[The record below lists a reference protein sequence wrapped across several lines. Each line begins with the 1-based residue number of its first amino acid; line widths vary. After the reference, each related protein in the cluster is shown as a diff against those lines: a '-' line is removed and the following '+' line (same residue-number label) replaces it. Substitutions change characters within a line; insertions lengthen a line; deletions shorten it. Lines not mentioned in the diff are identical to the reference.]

1 MSASSSS
8 ASAASSQDPVSST
21 QAPEPTASRT
31 AAAPAIPRPVL
42 MVLIVLTFTAFVMML
57 NETTLAVA
65 LPAMMAEYSIT
76 AATAQWLLT
85 GFMLTMAVV
94 LPATGWMLE
103 RFRTRSV
110 FVFAAAAFLIGT
122 VVAALA
128 PSFPVLLLGRVA
140 QAIGTAVIMPLLMT
154 VAMTLV
160 PPARRGSVMG
170 MIAVVMAVGPALG
183 PTVAGLILSVAS
195 WHAIFWFMV
204 PLVLAAALL
213 GTVLITDV
221 GEQRS
226 TPLDVVSVLLSVV
239 AFGGLVFGLSSI
251 GAIVEGGPAGRRAL
265 IVLGIGVVGLA
276 AFVWRQLVRGRSGR
290 ALLDL
295 RPLAVRNYTLP
306 LLMLLILFG
315 AMLGVLNT
323 LPLYLQGSVLVTAL
337 TAGLVLLPGGLL
349 EGVLSP
355 IAGRFFDRH
364 GPRPLVIP
372 GMALVV
378 GSLFWLATVDESSS
392 VVVVVG
398 VHIIFSVGLAMLF
411 TPLMTTALGSLPAE
425 LYGHGSAILNTAQQ
439 LAGAT
444 GTALLISIYS
454 GVSAADRLEGASE
467 TAALADG
474 ANSAFLVA
482 AVAAVVALVLAL
494 FIRRN
499 PTEASPSR
507 TVVTVE
513 QPGDP
518 GAADD

>member
-1 MSASSSS
+1 MSTSPS
-8 ASAASSQDPVSST
+8 
-21 QAPEPTASRT
+21 APESPDRARSRT
-31 AAAPAIPRPVL
+31 ANGPAISRPVTI
-42 MVLIVLTFTAFVMML
+42 VLTVLTFTAFVMML

-65 LPAMMAEYSIT
+65 LPSMMADYSIS

-94 LPATGWMLE
+94 MPTTGWMLE
-103 RFRTRSV
+103 RFTTRSV
-110 FVFAAAAFLIGT
+110 FVFAAAAFLVGT

-128 PSFPVLLLGRVA
+128 PSFALLLLARVA
-140 QAIGTAVIMPLLMT
+140 QAIGTAVILPLLMT

-160 PPARRGSVMG
+160 PAARRGTVMG

-204 PLVLAAALL
+204 PLVLAAAIL
-213 GTVLITDV
+213 GAVMITDV
-221 GEQRS
+221 GERRS

-239 AFGGLVFGLSSI
+239 AFGGLVYGLSSI
-251 GAIVEGGPAGRRAL
+251 GAIAEGGSAGRTAL
-265 IVLGIGVVGLA
+265 IVMGIGVVGLVV
-276 AFVWRQLVRGRSGR
+276 FVRRQIVRGRTGR

-306 LLMLLILFG
+306 LVVLLLLFG
-315 AMLGVLNT
+315 TMLGVLNT

-364 GPRPLVIP
+364 GPRPLIVP

-378 GSLFWLATVDESSS
+378 GSLFWLSTVDENSS
-392 VVVVVG
+392 VAVVVA

-411 TPLMTTALGSLPAE
+411 TPLMTTALGSLPSE
-425 LYGHGSAILNTAQQ
+425 LYSHGSAILNTAQQ

-454 GVSAADRLEGASE
+454 GVSASDQAEGVAE
-467 TAALADG
+467 TVALADG
-474 ANSAFLVA
+474 ANSAFLVGA
-482 AVAAVVALVLAL
+482 LAAVVALVLAL
-494 FIRRN
+494 FVTRN
-499 PTEASPSR
+499 PNDPSASR
-507 TVVTVE
+507 TAVTVQE
-513 QPGDP
+513 PHDP
-518 GAADD
+518 